1 MKGYIMSKENQK
13 EVEVINLPVE
23 VLSSCNDISVELS
36 ASHKS
41 ALSADDRMNK
51 ASALM
56 LKLMGLKPDYNL
68 LKQVQQVIL
77 NTLVNDHKL
86 ALSTSE
92 KLFSLMLKQVQFANP
107 KFVKPSKPTKDGQ
120 RMSAKR
126 KELKE
131 KYIHEALESVEAK
144 LAKVNR
150 VIGQAFIDNVKPK
163 EDDIKLQKELSEV
176 KKIKSEKL
184 VSEQKEVQGKNI
196 KALVDKVQK
205 MLKNETGRFNK
216 KNEPILEYSIAKLNY
231 VSLCLQNETEVKKF
245 LANLK

>member
-23 VLSSCNDISVELS
+23 TLTSCNDISVELS

-41 ALSADDRMNK
+41 ALSADDRMNT

-56 LKLMGLKPDYNL
+56 LKLMGLKPDYYL

-86 ALSTSE
+86 ALTTSE
-92 KLFSLMLKQVQFANP
+92 KLFSLMLKQVQFTNA
-107 KFVKPSKPTKDGQ
+107 KFVKPSKPTKDGL

-131 KYIHEALESVEAK
+131 KYVHEALESVEAK

-163 EDDIKLQKELSEV
+163 EDDIKLQKELNEV

-184 VSEQKEVQGKNI
+184 GSEQKEQQKNNL
-196 KALVDKVQK
+196 KAMVDKVQK
-205 MLKNETGRFNK
+205 MLKIDSGRLNK
-216 KNEPILEYSIAKLNY
+216 NNQPIFEYSIVKLDFAY
-231 VSLCLQNETEVKKF
+231 RCLENQEAIKKF
-245 LANLK
+245 LAEKK

>member
-1 MKGYIMSKENQK
+1 MKGFIMTKENQN
-13 EVEVINLPVE
+13 EVEVIT
-23 VLSSCNDISVELS
+23 LSADKLEACNSISVELN

-41 ALSADDRMNK
+41 ALSADERMNK
-51 ASALM
+51 ATALM
-56 LKLMGLKPDYNL
+56 LKLLGLKPDYNL

-77 NTLVNDHKL
+77 NTLVNEHEL

-92 KLFSLMLKQVQFANP
+92 KLFSLMLKQVQFTNA

-163 EDDIKLQKELSEV
+163 EEDIKLQKELNEV
-176 KKIKSEKL
+176 KKIKSAKV
-184 VSEQKEVQGKNI
+184 VSQQKEQQDKNL
-196 KALVDKVQK
+196 KALVEKVQK
-205 MLKNETGRFNK
+205 LLKNETGRFNK
-216 KNEPILEYSIAKLNY
+216 KGNPIFEWSIVKLDFVYRCLENQDAI
-231 VSLCLQNETEVKKF
+231 KKF
-245 LANLK
+245 LAEKK

>member
-1 MKGYIMSKENQK
+1 MSKETQK
-13 EVEVINLPVE
+13 EVEVEVINLSADKLE
-23 VLSSCNDISVELS
+23 ACNDISVELS
-36 ASHKS
+36 KSHSDTMNASN
-41 ALSADDRMNK
+41 RMNN
-51 ASALM
+51 ATAVM
-56 LKLMGLKPDYNL
+56 LKLLGLKPDYNL

-77 NTLVNDHKL
+77 NSLVNEHKL
-86 ALSTSE
+86 MLTTSE
-92 KLFSLMLKQVQFANP
+92 KLFSQMLKQVQFTNA
-107 KFVKPSKPTKDGQ
+107 KFVKPSKPTKDGL

-163 EDDIKLQKELSEV
+163 EDDIKLQKELNEV
-176 KKIKSEKL
+176 KKMKSEKL
-184 VSEQKEVQGKNI
+184 FSEQKEVQNTNLK
-196 KALVDKVQK
+196 KLVDKVQK

>member
-23 VLSSCNDISVELS
+23 VLTSCNDISVELS

-163 EDDIKLQKELSEV
+163 EEDIKLQKELSEV

>member
-1 MKGYIMSKENQK
+1 MSKETQK
-13 EVEVINLPVE
+13 EVEVEVINLSADKLE
-23 VLSSCNDISVELS
+23 ACNDISVELS
-36 ASHKS
+36 KSHSDTMNASN
-41 ALSADDRMNK
+41 RMNN
-51 ASALM
+51 ATAVM
-56 LKLMGLKPDYNL
+56 LKLLGLKPDYNL

-77 NTLVNDHKL
+77 NSLVNEHKL
-86 ALSTSE
+86 MLTTSE
-92 KLFSLMLKQVQFANP
+92 KLFSQMLKQVQFTNA
-107 KFVKPSKPTKDGQ
+107 KFVKPSKPTKDGL

-163 EDDIKLQKELSEV
+163 EDDIKLQKELNEV
-176 KKIKSEKL
+176 KKMKSEKL
-184 VSEQKEVQGKNI
+184 VSEQKEVQNTNLK
-196 KALVDKVQK
+196 KLVDKVQK

>member
-1 MKGYIMSKENQK
+1 MSKENQK

-92 KLFSLMLKQVQFANP
+92 KLF
-107 KFVKPSKPTKDGQ
+107 KP
-120 RMSAKR
+120 AKHNDVAY
-126 KELKE
+126 LTL
-131 KYIHEALESVEAK
+131 ISP
-144 LAKVNR
+144 
-150 VIGQAFIDNVKPK
+150 Q
-163 EDDIKLQKELSEV
+163 QQSW
-176 KKIKSEKL
+176 
-184 VSEQKEVQGKNI
+184 
-196 KALVDKVQK
+196 
-205 MLKNETGRFNK
+205 
-216 KNEPILEYSIAKLNY
+216 
-231 VSLCLQNETEVKKF
+231 
-245 LANLK
+245 

>member
-1 MKGYIMSKENQK
+1 MSKENQK
-13 EVEVINLPVE
+13 EVEVEVEVVSLPVE
-23 VLSSCNDISVELS
+23 VLSSCNDISVELAGS
-36 ASHKS
+36 YNSKM
-41 ALSADDRMNK
+41 SADDRMNT

-56 LKLMGLKPDYNL
+56 LKLMGLKPNYNL
-68 LKQVQQVIL
+68 LKQVQQVVL

-92 KLFSLMLKQVQFANP
+92 KLFSQMLKQVQFSND
-107 KFVKPSKPTKDGQ
+107 KFVKPTKPTKDGQ

-131 KYIHEALESVEAK
+131 KYVREALESVEAK

-163 EDDIKLQKELSEV
+163 EDDIKLQKELNEV

-184 VSEQKEVQGKNI
+184 VSEQKEVQNTNLK
-196 KALVDKVQK
+196 KLVDKVQK
-205 MLKNETGRFNK
+205 LLKNETGRFNK